1 MIRNAFLV
9 PKTQL
14 ETLQLKVT
22 SIKEREVSIEVE
34 DEDIAIA
41 QIVHKELLTNDNVTF
56 AGVAPYHPLIK
67 KSIIKLH
74 TEKGD
79 PIKVFIE
86 GAEQAA
92 ATAKKISSEISKAV
106 KT

>member
-1 MIRNAFLV
+1 M
-9 PKTQL
+9 

-34 DEDIAIA
+34 DEDIAVA
-41 QIVHKELLTNDNVTF
+41 QIVHKELLTNDNVVF

-67 KSIIKLH
+67 KSIIKLQ

-92 ATAKKISSEISKAV
+92 ATAKRISSEISKAV
-106 KT
+106 KA

>member
-1 MIRNAFLV
+1 M
-9 PKTQL
+9 
-14 ETLQLKVT
+14 QLKIT

-34 DEDIAIA
+34 DEDIAVA

-67 KSIIKLH
+67 KSIIKLQ

-86 GAEQAA
+86 SAEQAA

-106 KT
+106 KA

>member
-1 MIRNAFLV
+1 M
-9 PKTQL
+9 

-34 DEDIAIA
+34 DEDIAVA
-41 QIVHKELLTNDNVTF
+41 QIVHKELLTNDNVVF

-67 KSIIKLH
+67 KSIIKLQ

-106 KT
+106 KA